1 MLRKTRIILAT
12 IFFIGITLCFLDFTG
27 VVSRYLGWMEKMQLV
42 PAVLALNV
50 GVVALLLVVT
60 LVFGRVYCSVICPM
74 GVMQDII
81 SWVHNRKKKA
91 RVRFGYTSEKRVLRY
106 CFLAVFVLLIVL
118 GMTSIAA
125 LIAPYSAFGRIAAN
139 IFAPVY
145 AGVNNYLASVA
156 EHYDSYAFYS
166 VDVWLKSGISLA
178 VAVATLERGI
188 IRRTYTPLAKI
199 TIEVPDVKAPVGVFG
214 AYESLCI
221 RYTKDLPSKPRVL
234 AQDLKGKIPVDITKD
249 VKIEGRSITVPGDVI
264 RRVGLMAATKGDK
277 SEPGMVMVV
286 R

>member
-1 MLRKTRIILAT
+1 M
-12 IFFIGITLCFLDFTG
+12 
-27 VVSRYLGWMEKMQLV
+27 
-42 PAVLALNV
+42 
-50 GVVALLLVVT
+50 
-60 LVFGRVYCSVICPM
+60 
-74 GVMQDII
+74 
-81 SWVHNRKKKA
+81 
-91 RVRFGYTSEKRVLRY
+91 
-106 CFLAVFVLLIVL
+106 
-118 GMTSIAA
+118 
-125 LIAPYSAFGRIAAN
+125 
-139 IFAPVY
+139 
-145 AGVNNYLASVA
+145 LASK
-156 EHYDSYAFYS
+156 YPN
-166 VDVWLKSGISLA
+166 GA

-199 TIEVPDVKAPVGVFG
+199 TIEVSDVKAPVGVFG